1 VFRSRAYLYRKSNI
15 KLFQNKMSMKK
26 ILFSLALLAGLSAG
40 AQQKIGYISSD
51 ELLVSMPE
59 AKKADAE
66 ISAYAKTFQDQ
77 LASMQKELETKY
89 KAYEASVKTMNDATK
104 EVKEKE
110 LADLQNR
117 IQSTQQTAEEKIQNK
132 RQELLKPITEKAD
145 AAIQAVAKEK
155 GYAYIFDANAGGI
168 IYAQPADNIL
178 KDVKAKLGIKDAPAP
193 AGQNK

>member
-1 VFRSRAYLYRKSNI
+1 
-15 KLFQNKMSMKK
+15 MSMKK
-26 ILFSLALLAGLSAG
+26 ILFSLALLAGLAAG

-51 ELLVSMPE
+51 ELLVAMPE